1 MQPSAELLGIAEGYF
16 EAGPAGAPAWRAR
29 FVEPTDHLRII
40 GTDEDEWL
48 AGQAAFSALADE
60 SAHLESEVRVV
71 LLNGEAFES
80 GDVGW
85 VAGRPEV
92 TLPDGTTFM
101 MRWTGVFEKPA
112 DKWLLRQ
119 MHVSRA

>member
-1 MQPSAELLGIAEGYF
+1 MQPSAELLGVAEDYF
-16 EAGPAGAPAWRAR
+16 ASGPAGAQAWRAR

-48 AGQAAFSALADE
+48 VGEAAFAALADE
-60 SAHLESEVRVV
+60 SAHLEAEVHVV
-71 LLNGEAFES
+71 LRDGEAFES
-80 GDVGW
+80 GGVGW

-92 TLPDGTTFM
+92 TLPDGTTFT
-101 MRWTGVFEKPA
+101 MRWTGVFEKSA
-112 DKWLLRQ
+112 EVWLLRQ